1 MGGDGVPLI
10 EEVPELAG
18 MVLVY
23 AVGGDGALTVIDT
36 FAILL
41 DTPCPLVAL

>member
-1 MGGDGVPLI
+1 MGRDGVPLI
-10 EEVPELAG
+10 EEEVPELVG

-36 FAILL
+36 LAILL
-41 DTPCPLVAL
+41 DTP